1 MFNAQCSFQAFE
13 ITKKFNPYSVQ
24 AIVYDENRHVYEK
37 QLKIQITWGDMNIH
51 PSRIKRYVYQIH
63 SSA

>member
-1 MFNAQCSFQAFE
+1 MFNSHCSFQAFE